1 MAFRFE
7 ESVWDKKRQKAQS
20 YINRIRYELGRKTR
34 WQEQI
39 GFLQKCRKFGLVPNG
54 LCVKIPTS
62 IQNSKVKGVNGKVAG
77 MKVALKLE
85 LEMPKGWIDRTETWI
100 VKSLRK
106 SGYKIRLKPQKKV

>member
-1 MAFRFE
+1 MAFRFR
-7 ESVWDKKRQKAQS
+7 ESVWDKKRQKAQP

-62 IQNSKVKGVNGKVAG
+62 IQNSAYGMRLKSRSEDRVLKRAISELYLNVKGVNGKVAG
-77 MKVALKLE
+77 MKVALK
-85 LEMPKGWIDRTETWI
+85 
-100 VKSLRK
+100 SL
-106 SGYKIRLKPQKKV
+106 S